1 MREVESLVPTSPLL
15 APRLNKTVL
24 GSQPLPSSP
33 PMSWVP
39 AMASTA
45 ASSCDPVN
53 ASSLTLEEV
62 AMAAAADTR
71 ARIRAAGVGLSPLVG
86 GGLGFTES
94 SLEGS
99 PPMAPWAFV
108 PVAPMAGPM
117 YSWQWPPLP
126 HPTLSHASPMKG
138 TSNRTTVE
146 TLQKHRADL
155 QHELADLRSR
165 FHELQDSCS
174 HLEKENMELKNIS
187 GKSTPGKLEETC
199 RRQEQDIV
207 HLKRALKEREEGE
220 ASLRRLFAEEQAL
233 SRNVLR
239 ENERLKHELSIMKGV
254 PENGSRLSSR
264 RQSRQSSS
272 SGTTGSII
280 EVDLT
285 GEL

>member
-1 MREVESLVPTSPLL
+1 MREVVTETSLPTSPLL
-15 APRLNKTVL
+15 APRLNKSPVM
-24 GSQPLPSSP
+24 GSHGPLPSSP

-39 AMASTA
+39 AASTA

-53 ASSLTLEEV
+53 ASLTLEEV

-71 ARIRAAGVGLSPLVG
+71 ARIRAAGVGLSPLPG
-86 GGLGFTES
+86 GGLES
-94 SLEGS
+94 SLER
-99 PPMAPWAFV
+99 PQMAPWAFV
-108 PVAPMAGPM
+108 PVAPMAPM
-117 YSWQWPPLP
+117 YSWQWPLP
-126 HPTLSHASPMKG
+126 HPTIQHASPMKG

-165 FHELQDSCS
+165 FNELQDSCS
-174 HLEKENMELKNIS
+174 QLEKENMELKNIS
-187 GKSTPGKLEETC
+187 GKSAPGQLEETC
-199 RRQEQDIV
+199 RRQEQDIL